1 MAEREGSL
9 PGHSPWLAGSHS
21 HLCIMFSLYLYI
33 VSTLLCVYVQI
44 SPFHK
49 DISHIGLD
57 LPQ

>member
-21 HLCIMFSLYLYI
+21 HICIVFSLYLYI

-44 SPFHK
+44 SPFHN
-49 DISHIGLD
+49 DISHIGL
-57 LPQ
+57 